1 VTDSRLT
8 AGSNPAPASRSW
20 LAPGVCAALAL
31 ALRLVALVALSDSPF
46 TRVMVGDSKGYL
58 ATAELVSSGRLA
70 KVGVFFQSAPLYSL
84 VLAVTSALSDSTWLG
99 VALLQLIAGSLACG
113 AIALSAASA
122 FPALRAAPWV
132 AGAAAACYGPLVY
145 FELEVLPASLATS
158 FVAFALIL
166 ALRPAGPGRAALSGA
181 LFGLASILA
190 PALLLVALWSIP
202 FVLFGAGRAGRLRA
216 TFALGAL
223 VLVVSPVT
231 VHNIVAGDFVLVS
244 SNAGVNAFIG
254 NNPEATGAFFVPP
267 GSGLDGA
274 RLPDSAREVAERD
287 LHTRLS
293 PSEISA
299 YWMRR
304 AADFVASEPLRWLRL
319 MGRKTLLA
327 INHYEIPNHLHFR
340 FVADRFAP
348 GLLAMLPFWIVFPFA
363 GLGAAVALGGRSRPG
378 ALLAGAALL
387 ALAVPVFFFAAAR
400 YRLPAAPAM
409 LALAGGGVAWLWLQ
423 AAGRRWW
430 RLLAGLLLL
439 SALVW
444 PTRARLVH
452 EGDYAFDHLL
462 LAEVHRRL
470 GNLDEAVLEVKL
482 AAETALG
489 ETDAPLRLA
498 LLLEERGNDRAAV
511 ETARRML
518 ADDPGD
524 RRARAIVDRLTS
536 PFALERGPEV
546 PRTDFEIGTVL
557 LVEEEDLEGAAEA
570 LERAVTRDPLHYRA
584 LVNLAIVRLR
594 QDDFASAIDLLM
606 RAATVVPDNSQVW
619 KNLAQ
624 VFDKAGNPGRA
635 RFSAR
640 RALEL
645 GLEDDELRR
654 ILERR
659 EGP

>member
-1 VTDSRLT
+1 V
-8 AGSNPAPASRSW
+8 
-20 LAPGVCAALAL
+20 LAL
-31 ALRLVALVALSDSPF
+31 ALRLVALAALSDSPF

-58 ATAELVSSGRLA
+58 ETAELVSTGRLA
-70 KVGVFFQSAPLYSL
+70 EVGVFFQSAPLYSL

-99 VALLQLIAGSLACG
+99 VALLQLIVGSMACG
-113 AIALSAASA
+113 AISLSAAAA

-132 AGAAAACYGPLVY
+132 AGVAAAGYGPLVY
-145 FELEVLPASLATS
+145 FDLEVLPASLATS

-166 ALRPAGPGRAALSGA
+166 ALRPAGAGRAALTGG
-181 LFGLASILA
+181 LFGVASILA
-190 PALLLVALWSIP
+190 PALLLVAFWSIA
-202 FVLFGAGRAGRLRA
+202 FLLFGSGRDARLRA
-216 TFALGAL
+216 ASALGAL
-223 VLVVSPVT
+223 MLVVSPVT
-231 VHNIVAGDFVLVS
+231 VHNIVAGDFVLIS

-254 NNPEATGAFFVPP
+254 NNPEATGAFFLPP
-267 GSGLDGA
+267 SSGLDGA
-274 RLPDSAREVAERD
+274 RLPDSAREAAERD
-287 LHTRLS
+287 RHSRLS

-299 YWMRR
+299 YWMAR
-304 AADFVASEPLRWLRL
+304 AADFAASEPVRWVRL

-327 INHYEIPNHLHFR
+327 INRYEIPNHLHFR

-348 GLLAMLPFWIVFPFA
+348 GLRAMLPFWIVFPLA

-378 ALLAGAALL
+378 ALVAGAALL
-387 ALAVPVFFFAAAR
+387 ALAVPVLFFAAAR

-423 AAGRRWW
+423 AARRRWW
-430 RLLAGLLLL
+430 RLAVGLLLL

-462 LAEVHRRL
+462 LAEAHRQL

-489 ETDAPLRLA
+489 KTDAPLRLA
-498 LLLEERGNDRAAV
+498 ILLEERGNARAAA

-524 RRARAIVDRLTS
+524 RRARAILDRLTS
-536 PFALERGPEV
+536 PFALEQGREV

-557 LVEEEDLEGAAEA
+557 LVEEEDLEGAAAA
-570 LERAVTRDPLHYRA
+570 LERAAARDPLHYRA
-584 LVNLAIVRLR
+584 LVNLAIVRSR
-594 QDDFASAIDLLM
+594 QDDFTAAIELLM

-624 VFDKAGNPGRA
+624 VFEKAGNPGRA

-645 GLEDDELRR
+645 GLEDEELRR
-654 ILERR
+654 MLERN
-659 EGP
+659 ESP